1 MIIILILSFLF
12 LGALGIECGHVI
24 HSLIGL
30 LLLDK
35 VVQEIPQH
43 LLSTSSINGWHGV
56 SLVSVRIHDS
66 DVIWAVVKEDPD
78 IGPGLTHSIP
88 ELTHFRLPRL

>member
-1 MIIILILSFLF
+1 MFILPLLF
-12 LGALGIECGHVI
+12 WSRGTLRIECGHVI
-24 HSLIGL
+24 HSLVGL

-43 LLSTSSINGWHGV
+43 LLSTSSINSWYGV

-78 IGPGLTHSIP
+78 IGSCLTHGIP
-88 ELTHFRLPRL
+88 KLTHFCLPRL